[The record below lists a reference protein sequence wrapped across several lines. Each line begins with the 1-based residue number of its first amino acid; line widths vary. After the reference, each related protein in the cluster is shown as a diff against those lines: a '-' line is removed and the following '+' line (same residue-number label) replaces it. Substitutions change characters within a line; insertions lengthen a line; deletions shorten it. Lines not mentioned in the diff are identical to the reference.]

1 MDFSNHACLLCT
13 FVSINRK
20 SFGMHLS
27 YHHKNETIK
36 SYTIQHELNGIIP
49 TCKCGCGNLVS
60 WHKTKYKFNSY
71 ITGHNDA
78 GFSSTNQPKLSKKQI
93 DGRNKKIKAAYKNNG
108 IEIKKKISKS
118 VIKGL
123 KNSTFD
129 FSSFRKNMWQEE
141 SFKEKQYVSRV
152 KSWQD
157 EAGEIRKEKVF
168 TPEFGRKISISNM
181 NRDVHRKS
189 KAEEAFANKLK
200 SIGLN
205 IEESKWFNFTE
216 KTWCADVWLPDQ
228 KIIIEFDGTY
238 WHGLDR
244 KEDFTLNQI
253 SNLTNDISKNLLAKN
268 KRLSLLRINESSNWQ
283 DIKDLRD
290 LVSLAYHVI
299 RDGVVLKEGTFKLD
313 DKTIL
318 IARDTLLR
326 THFTENGSKNIEET
340 YFPIIEDFL
349 VSHVAYWGW
358 FYPSTIDDLSKV
370 LSSLC
375 EVGRRDKIMISNF
388 GSTWLKSK
396 LKSFWGVDD
405 GPVATFSSK
414 KARKSVLYY
423 RLGLNNSKPYDYV
436 LSSGEKVTFKETFDI
451 TLKTIRTGFVVQRNK
466 VSWFKPAIASSVY
479 NKFLK
484 GIEHPI
490 VWDPSVGFSA
500 RMLGFSALFEH
511 GKYIGT
517 EPAQMTFK
525 DANMISSEILE
536 LKPNLSFDLYNI
548 GSEKVQIEPESL
560 DFVFTSPPYFDTEK
574 YFNEPGQ
581 CWKDYSNLDSWV
593 ENYLIPT
600 FKTSYGGLKHER
612 SMVIN
617 ISEKYKEVITLT
629 AIKCGFKFV
638 DEFSININA
647 DHFSRARGL
656 TKSKVDLYLVFKK

>member
-1 MDFSNHACLLCT
+1 MDFANHTCLLCN

-36 SYTIQHELNGIIP
+36 SYTIQHELKGIIP
-49 TCKCGCGNLVS
+49 ACKCGCGNLVS
-60 WHKTKYKFNSY
+60 WHKLLYKFNSY
-71 ITGHNDA
+71 ITGHNGE
-78 GFSSTNQPKLSKKQI
+78 GFSSTNQPKLSKEQI
-93 DGRNKKIKAAYKNNG
+93 AGRNEKIKEAYKNDG

-118 VIKGL
+118 VMKGL
-123 KNSTFD
+123 KQSTFD
-129 FSSFRKNMWQEE
+129 FSSLRKNMWQDE
-141 SFKEKQYVSRV
+141 SFKEKQHVARV
-152 KSWQD
+152 KSWQG

-168 TPEFGRKISISNM
+168 TPEFGRKIGLANM
-181 NRDVHRKS
+181 NRESRRKS

-228 KIIIEFDGTY
+228 KIIVEFDGTY

-253 SNLTNDISKNLLAKN
+253 SNLTNDILKNLLAKN
-268 KRLSLLRINESSNWQ
+268 KGLSLLRINESSNWQ
-283 DIKDLRD
+283 DIQDLHD
-290 LVSLAYHVI
+290 LVTLAYHVVW
-299 RDGVVLKEGTFKLD
+299 DGVILKEGTIHLD
-313 DKTIL
+313 DNTI
-318 IARDTLLR
+318 IISRDVLLR
-326 THFTENGSKNIEET
+326 THLTENGSKKIEEI
-340 YFPIIEDFL
+340 YFPIIQDFL
-349 VSHVAYWGW
+349 VAYVAYWGW
-358 FYPSTIDDLSKV
+358 FYPNAADDLFGT
-370 LSSLC
+370 LSSLDK
-375 EVGRRDKIMISNF
+375 VGKRDKITLSNS
-388 GSTWLKSK
+388 GSAWLKSK
-396 LKSFWGVDD
+396 LKSFWEVND
-405 GPVATFSSK
+405 GPVEAFSSK
-414 KARKSVLYY
+414 KVRKSVLYY

-436 LSSGEKVTFKETFDI
+436 LSSGEKVTFKETFNI
-451 TLKTIRTGFVVQRNK
+451 TLKTVRTGFVVQRNK
-466 VSWFKPAIASSVY
+466 TSWFKPAIAAFIY

-484 GIEHPI
+484 GIEHPT

-500 RMLGFSALFEH
+500 RMLGFSALFKK
-511 GKYIGT
+511 GTYIGT
-517 EPAQMTFK
+517 EPTHITFK

-536 LKPNLSFDLYNI
+536 LKPNLSFHLHNI
-548 GSEKVQIEPESL
+548 GSEKVQIDSESL

-581 CWKDYSNLDSWV
+581 CWKDYSSLDSWV

-600 FKTSYGGLKHER
+600 FKTAYDGLKHEK

-617 ISEKYKEVITLT
+617 ISEKYREVITLT

-638 DEFSININA
+638 DEFSVNINA

-656 TKSKVDLYLVFKK
+656 IKSKVDLYLVFKK